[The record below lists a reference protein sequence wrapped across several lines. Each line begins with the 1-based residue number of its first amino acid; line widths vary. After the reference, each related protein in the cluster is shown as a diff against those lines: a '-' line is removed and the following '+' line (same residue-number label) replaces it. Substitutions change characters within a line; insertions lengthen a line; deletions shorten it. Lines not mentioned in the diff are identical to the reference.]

1 MRRTEMIDKLITSF
15 FGWWS
20 KLGRTFVCTLVLFT
34 SYPFVGLRVASQG
47 GEEGG
52 DVQVRLSGAQLQLQ
66 EGGLEGVHRQAL
78 SSRAQ
83 GLQARMHC

>member
-1 MRRTEMIDKLITSF
+1 MRRSAMIDNKLLWVLVKT
-15 FGWWS
+15 W
-20 KLGRTFVCTLVLFT
+20 LYCTFVCTSVLFT

-52 DVQVRLSGAQLQLQ
+52 DVQVRMSCAQLQLQ